1 MSPQHVEL
9 RGSLSGDGLAL
20 VELIPLELLT
30 WSWKSSFVLGSGQ
43 RRVVTAT
50 VDQTDMRGL
59 GTAGLGTVG
68 AASV

>member
-1 MSPQHVEL
+1 MEL
-9 RGSLSGDGLAL
+9 D
-20 VELIPLELLT
+20 V
-30 WSWKSSFVLGSGQ
+30 KGSGQ

-68 AASV
+68 AASVLGRGSPWGAA